1 METVEAQVRSLSA
14 PIRARSLGRMSQK
27 RRRWLA
33 GLAGTLLVLII
44 VALVLPPRVPITHL
58 ATTTVRD
65 EAIGTGFVRAKVTI
79 GVGAKINGIVLKMYV
94 DQGDAVRKGQ
104 IMAELQNQDVQ
115 SQIGQ
120 AVNLAQAQQATLRS
134 AGANLAASRAR
145 LEASSSAVGKSQ
157 VGLRLAE
164 INYQRAKA
172 LYESGVWSKEALDS
186 AEAAYLQA
194 QEDVRSSQAL
204 QVSAQ
209 EQVRAAEA
217 EVAAAEKTAAG
228 SEAGIRLQH
237 ANLQYT
243 IVTSPVEGYVVSRD
257 LEEGGTVVP
266 GLSIFTVAAQSS
278 PIWASASIDE
288 REMDG
293 LKVGQ
298 PAIITLRS
306 APDRK
311 LPGVVARI
319 AKEAD
324 PVTEE
329 VVVDVAF
336 TQQPVDLKLNETA
349 EVYIIKTEKAGAK
362 VLPGTAIVEGERGP
376 TVWVVA
382 NGRLQTRPVSLG
394 IRDKRRLVE
403 VLNGLSDSDSVLVQ
417 PNAIGVPISQGKRV
431 RTSLVQT
438 DVGE

>member
-1 METVEAQVRSLSA
+1 METVKAQVSSLSA
-14 PIRARSLGRMSQK
+14 LLRARSLGRMSQK

-120 AVNLAQAQQATLRS
+120 AVNLAQAQQAALSS
-134 AGANLAASRAR
+134 ARANLAASRAR
-145 LEASSSAVGKSQ
+145 LQASATAVGKSQ
-157 VGLRLAE
+157 AGLRLAE

-243 IVTSPVEGYVVSRD
+243 IVTSPVDGYVVTRD
-257 LEEGGTVVP
+257 LEEGATVVP
-266 GLSIFTVAAQSS
+266 GLSIFTVAQSN
-278 PIWASASIDE
+278 PIWASANIDE

-336 TQQPVDLKLNETA
+336 TPQPPDLKLNETA

-362 VLPGTAIVEGERGP
+362 VLPGTAIVEGDRGP

-382 NGRLQTRPVSLG
+382 NGRLQSRPVSLG
-394 IRDKRRLVE
+394 IRDKRGLVE
-403 VLNGLSDSDSVLVQ
+403 VLNGVSDSDKVLLQ
-417 PNAIGVPISQGKRV
+417 PNATGIPISQGKRV
-431 RTSLVQT
+431 RTSLVRPAL
-438 DVGE
+438 GE